1 MRLLGVAALIFGL
14 VSCSTTPAAIV
25 SPSPTAVPTPSVT
38 ATAIRTASPSASTT
52 SIPTSQ
58 PPAPSPIVDPA
69 QAIFSQR
76 AGWRPTGTT
85 VIVAQNTASDAT
97 ALFAIPLD
105 RNGLPGPATNIVT
118 FLPNTYALR
127 RDAGALALSVSTVGG
142 RARLAVWEA
151 ATGTSRWLLPD
162 DPDTSEF
169 SPVWSFDGSS
179 VYYVAVNDDPA
190 KGGLFL
196 VRADGTNKRR
206 LGAPDR
212 LGGPLALTP
221 DGQGIVWSRGQAG
234 GSVDIFDI
242 ATGTDRHLEDNAT
255 ALAWRSKQPRLLLQS
270 GGCCA
275 GRPGGALE
283 LWDDVALTSRALS
296 APGGPGFIGAAWDP
310 SGTRLVAV
318 QVDNTPPYER
328 SLVNVDP
335 GSGALSGIDGTR
347 TASGPMWLSQGIV
360 FSRLAIAAN
369 APPTAGRGATEIA
382 LLPASGGPPR
392 SIYKPETFLS
402 LVIVVDP

>member
-1 MRLLGVAALIFGL
+1 MRLLGVAALTFFL
-14 VSCSTTPAAIV
+14 LSCSTTPAAVV
-25 SPSPTAVPTPSVT
+25 SPSPTASPTPSVP
-38 ATAIRTASPSASTT
+38 ATTVSAVSPSASATPFTT
-52 SIPTSQ
+52 TPQRT
-58 PPAPSPIVDPA
+58 PAPIVDPA
-69 QAIFSQR
+69 QAIFSPQ

-85 VIVAQNTASDAT
+85 VIVAQTAASGAT

-105 RNGLPGPATNIVT
+105 RNGVPGPITNIVN
-118 FLPNTYALR
+118 FIPNSFALR

-169 SPVWSFDGSS
+169 SPLWSLDGSS
-179 VYYVAVNDDPA
+179 IYYQAVGRDPA
-190 KGGLFL
+190 NAGLFV
-196 VRADGTNKRR
+196 VRADGTNRRR

-212 LGGPLALTP
+212 FGGPLELTP

-242 ATGTDRHLEDNAT
+242 ATGTNRHLEDNAG
-255 ALAWRSKQPRLLLQS
+255 ALAWRAKQPRLVLRS

-283 LWDDVALTSRALS
+283 LWDDVGLTSRAIS
-296 APGGPGFIGAAWDP
+296 SPGGPGFLGAAWDP
-310 SGTRLVAV
+310 SGTRIVAV
-318 QVDNTPPYER
+318 QVDNVAPYET

-335 GSGALSGIDGTR
+335 GSGALSTIEGTR
-347 TASGPMWLSQGIV
+347 TASGPIWVSAGVV
-360 FSRLAIAAN
+360 FARLAIAAN
-369 APPTAGRGATEIA
+369 APPTAPRGVSEIA
-382 LLPASGGPPR
+382 LLPAGGGPPR
-392 SIYKPETFLS
+392 SIYKPDTFLS
-402 LVIVVDP
+402 LLTVVEP